1 MALKW
6 LTYWIKILV
15 VFGIFPYHIITFG
28 AKHPIILHWYQH
40 IDIRTA
46 IHFCRFSIDIYW
58 NYRHTIYCSESLSIL
73 STFCSTI
80 KQHCHNPSD
89 SSLRQIIM
97 NLWASSIIVS
107 SSLLKCVVDAILLI
121 IFAYF
126 LVLLI
131 ARTAVSYSL
140 SQFSGLWQF
149 AYVIAY
155 FGIPQTN
162 K

>member
-1 MALKW
+1 
-6 LTYWIKILV
+6 
-15 VFGIFPYHIITFG
+15 
-28 AKHPIILHWYQH
+28 
-40 IDIRTA
+40 
-46 IHFCRFSIDIYW
+46 
-58 NYRHTIYCSESLSIL
+58 
-73 STFCSTI
+73 
-80 KQHCHNPSD
+80 
-89 SSLRQIIM
+89 M